1 MRFSNIG
8 KLFSILAITLV
19 FISATYADSITSI
32 PVPSAWHNKGG
43 STLTINA
50 IDSTGKISGSY
61 INRATGY
68 SCQDIAYPV
77 TGWAYG
83 TAITFTTIWQSAA
96 ESCNSITA
104 WTGFLY
110 KGEISTLWSLSING
124 STSTAQIVRGTD
136 TFWEAQ
142 KVTNKSLIQKQKKSK
157 KLHKKGLGNDS
168 AFLKKEK

>member
-8 KLFSILAITLV
+8 TLFSILAITLV
-19 FISATYADSITSI
+19 FNSTTYADSITSI
-32 PVPSAWHNKGG
+32 PVPSAWDNQSG

-50 IDSTGKISGSY
+50 IDSTGKISGTY

-83 TAITFTTIWQSAA
+83 KAITFTTIWQSAA

-124 STSTAQIVRGTD
+124 STTTAQIFRGTD
-136 TFWEAQ
+136 TFWETQ
-142 KVTNKSLIQKQKKSK
+142 KVTNKSLIPK
-157 KLHKKGLGNDS
+157 
-168 AFLKKEK
+168 